1 MIKYAKK
8 LGLKV
13 IFLIYNELVESCLA
27 TKLVE
32 MQEFRI
38 YQSSELVRKRQIQYS
53 FWTPNMQQQAADSGF
68 NIIRYH
74 QSDVDILDILW
85 MSGGYTKSCSRFS
98 SSYLEWY
105 AKSTNLNWLWLCHSI
120 KCFTCQR
127 SINYIYIS
135 KIFVTLM
142 LMYLCLDLPS
152 RCLSIRIA

>member
-53 FWTPNMQQQAADSGF
+53 F
-68 NIIRYH
+68 
-74 QSDVDILDILW
+74 
-85 MSGGYTKSCSRFS
+85 
-98 SSYLEWY
+98 
-105 AKSTNLNWLWLCHSI
+105 
-120 KCFTCQR
+120 
-127 SINYIYIS
+127 
-135 KIFVTLM
+135 
-142 LMYLCLDLPS
+142 
-152 RCLSIRIA
+152 